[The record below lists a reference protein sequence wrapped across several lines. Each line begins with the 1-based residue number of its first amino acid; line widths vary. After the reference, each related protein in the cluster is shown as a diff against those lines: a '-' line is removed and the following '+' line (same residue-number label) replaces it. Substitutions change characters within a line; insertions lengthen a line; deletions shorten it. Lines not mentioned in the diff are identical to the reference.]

1 MKKVAILCKWMY
13 TEVERP
19 VMLDSYLVVSID
31 WIQRIISKDF
41 FDNCRPLVFDDEKS
55 KIIKKNQKNKTTRM
69 PTKAKK
75 TKNTLWYDIYAILV
89 SCSRDLC
96 DARTDWNRAKTTKCN
111 I

>member
-55 KIIKKNQKNKTTRM
+55 KIIKKNQKNKYIR
-69 PTKAKK
+69 
-75 TKNTLWYDIYAILV
+75 WIRSFILCQRYKWKYLK
-89 SCSRDLC
+89 S
-96 DARTDWNRAKTTKCN
+96 
-111 I
+111 